1 MFLQSSRLGEGFF
14 TRITFV
20 FSLSFM
26 NFLDVSLCIA
36 AISISRA
43 PLSVDREKRMKK
55 RVKYGDLFL
64 NLIIKNVFL
73 IKYYI

>member
-1 MFLQSSRLGEGFF
+1 MASG
-14 TRITFV
+14 
-20 FSLSFM
+20 
-26 NFLDVSLCIA
+26 NPLCIA

-43 PLSVDREKRMKK
+43 PLSVDREKRVKK

-73 IKYYI
+73 IKYYIYFYFFKSPYELQ